1 MKGKWGNSKI
11 FNIIVK
17 YFIICGVI
25 LMGLQRDERLGRSL
39 GFFPTFAIGTGTMI
53 GAGIFVLPGIA
64 AASAGPAA
72 IFSFLLGGIISM
84 ATALSMAEL
93 ATGMPRAGGSYYF
106 ISRTMGAV
114 FGSIIGMGAWLALVF
129 KGSFALVGLAEY
141 LNILLPIPV
150 MITAVAAGIGL
161 LFLNYRGAESSGSL
175 QNGIV
180 IGLFI
185 ILSLF
190 IGRGIFIMEPG
201 QLRPVMPYGVSSVFA
216 TTGLIFVSYLGITQ
230 LSAISEEVKNP
241 SKNLPRA
248 FIASVGSV
256 TLLYVGVMLVINGV
270 FPLAE
275 VIELEAPLVAVAEVM
290 AGRVGRFAIIIA
302 GFFATVST
310 ANAAIMSS
318 SRFPFAMGRDK
329 LLPDWIIEVH
339 DEYETPYRAI
349 IITGITMIVL
359 LLLLEVE
366 DLAKLGSTFNVMIF
380 VLINLSVIV
389 LRRKKQEWF
398 EPTFKSPLYPIPQ
411 VIGIVGGLALLPQL
425 GFVPMLFAFGV
436 IIFGIVWFKVYAG
449 RKAEPEY
456 TILDILED
464 RPVPSITDAKKKK
477 VLVPVS
483 DPEVERDLL
492 RFADAIGDETV
503 GLNVIEVPDQIGLR
517 DARDADLDELDKEYQ
532 KRDNIFCEHAATTE
546 HAERCL
552 TVYDHTV
559 SGAILEQT
567 ELENPD
573 MLIMGWQRED
583 RFRSVIG
590 GVTSEVLRQAKTNIG
605 VLKGHF
611 PEELNKITVAYDGRE
626 NSVYGLYL
634 ARRLAEE
641 TEAEIDILHVISPD
655 TSEAERSRIEQEMD
669 KVVNKPGEISSEINM
684 EKLAGRVTYRIE
696 ERFSVSDTVIEA
708 ADESDLTIVGDSI
721 RRFKV
726 SILGGRSNRIASNAR
741 GNILIVRRY
750 KPFSRQTLISN
761 FRKIFRKKE
770 KLKS

>member
-1 MKGKWGNSKI
+1 
-11 FNIIVK
+11 
-17 YFIICGVI
+17 
-25 LMGLQRDERLGRSL
+25 MGLQRDERLGRNL

-72 IFSFLLGGIISM
+72 IFSFLLGGVISM

-114 FGSIIGMGAWLALVF
+114 FGSVIGLGAWLALVF

-141 LNILLPIPV
+141 LNILLPVPV
-150 MITAVAAGIGL
+150 LLVAVIAGVAL
-161 LFLNYRGAESSGSL
+161 LVLNYRGAESSGSL

-185 ILSLF
+185 ILTLF
-190 IGRGIFIMEPG
+190 IGRGLFIMEPK
-201 QLRPVMPYGVSSVFA
+201 QLQPVMPYGVSSVFA

-248 FIASVGSV
+248 FIASVGAV
-256 TLLYVGVMLVINGV
+256 TILYVGVMLVINGV
-270 FPLAE
+270 FPLSE
-275 VIELEAPLVAVAEVM
+275 VIEIDAPLVAVAEVM
-290 AGRVGRFAIIIA
+290 AGRFGKLAIIIA

-329 LLPDWIIEVH
+329 LLPDWIIKVH

-398 EPTFKSPLYPIPQ
+398 EPTFKSPLFPIPQ
-411 VIGIVGGLALLPQL
+411 IIGIIGGLALLPQL
-425 GFVPMLFAFGV
+425 GPGPMLFAFAV
-436 IIFGIVWFKVYAG
+436 IVFGIVWFKVYAG

-464 RPVPSITDAKKKK
+464 RPVPSIADAREKK
-477 VLVPVS
+477 VMVPVS
-483 DPEVERDLL
+483 DPEIERDLL
-492 RFADAIGDETV
+492 RLADMMSDETI
-503 GLNVIEVPDQIGLR
+503 GLNVVEVPDQIGLR
-517 DARDADLDELDKEYQ
+517 DARDAELDELDEEYQ
-532 KRDNIFCEHAATTE
+532 KRDNIFCEHAATVE

-552 TVYDHTV
+552 TVYDHSV
-559 SGAILEQT
+559 PAAILEQADI
-567 ELENPD
+567 ERPD
-573 MLIMGWQRED
+573 MIIMGWQRED
-583 RFRSVIG
+583 RLRSNIG
-590 GVTSEVLRQAKTNIG
+590 GVTGKVLKRAKTNIG
-605 VLKGHF
+605 VLKGHY
-611 PEELNKITVAYDGRE
+611 PAELKKITVAYDGRE

-634 ARRLAEE
+634 ARRLARNTGAKIEL
-641 TEAEIDILHVISPD
+641 LHVLNPEISAEE
-655 TSEAERSRIEQEMD
+655 EARIKQEIE
-669 KVVNKPGEISSEINM
+669 KVIEKPEEISSEIDFKELDCEIGSKI
-684 EKLAGRVTYRIE
+684 EK
-696 ERFSVSDTVIEA
+696 RFSVSDAVIEA
-708 ADESDLTIVGDSI
+708 AEESDLTIIGDSI
-721 RRFKV
+721 RRFNFNL
-726 SILGGRSNRIASNAR
+726 LGGRANRIISHAS
-741 GNILIVRRY
+741 GNILLVKRY
-750 KPFSRQTLISN
+750 KPFSRQTVLSG
-761 FRKIFRKKE
+761 FRKIFRKRE

>member
-1 MKGKWGNSKI
+1 
-11 FNIIVK
+11 
-17 YFIICGVI
+17 
-25 LMGLQRDERLGRSL
+25 MGLQRDERLGRNL

-72 IFSFLLGGIISM
+72 IFSFLLGGVISM

-106 ISRTMGAV
+106 ISRTMGAA
-114 FGSIIGMGAWLALVF
+114 FGSIIGLGAWLALVF

-141 LNILLPIPV
+141 LNILLPVPV
-150 MITAVAAGIGL
+150 LFTAVVAGIGL

-185 ILSLF
+185 ILTLF
-190 IGRGIFIMEPG
+190 IGRGLFIMEPG
-201 QLRPVMPYGVSSVFA
+201 RLQPVMPYGVSSVFA

-248 FIASVGSV
+248 FIASVGAV
-256 TLLYVGVMLVINGV
+256 TFLYVGVMLVINGV

-275 VIELEAPLVAVAEVM
+275 VIELEAPLVAVADVM
-290 AGRVGRFAIIIA
+290 AGRVGQIVIIVA

-318 SRFPFAMGRDK
+318 SRFPFAMGRDR
-329 LLPDWIIEVH
+329 LLPDWIIKVH

-359 LLLLEVE
+359 LLILEVE

-389 LRRKKQEWF
+389 LRKKKQEWF
-398 EPTFKSPLYPIPQ
+398 KPTFKSPLYPVPQ
-411 VIGIVGGLALLPQL
+411 VIGVVGGLALLPQL
-425 GFVPMLFAFGV
+425 GFMPMLFAFAVIVFGV
-436 IIFGIVWFKVYAG
+436 VWFKVYAG

-456 TILDILED
+456 TILDIIED
-464 RPVPSITDAKKKK
+464 RPVPSITDARKKK

-483 DPEVERDLL
+483 DPEIEMDLL
-492 RFADAIGDETV
+492 RFADRLSDETV

-532 KRDNIFCEHAATTE
+532 KRDNIFCEHAATVE

-552 TVYDHTV
+552 TVYDH
-559 SGAILEQT
+559 SIPAAILEQAD
-567 ELENPD
+567 LERPD
-573 MLIMGWQRED
+573 MIIMGWQRED
-583 RFRSVIG
+583 RFRSNIG
-590 GVTSEVLRQAKTNIG
+590 GVTGKVLKRARTNIG
-605 VLKGHF
+605 ILKGHF

-634 ARRLAEE
+634 ARRLARSSGAKIEL
-641 TEAEIDILHVISPD
+641 LHVISPD
-655 TSEAERSRIEQEMD
+655 TPADEKARIEQELE
-669 KVVNKPGEISSEINM
+669 KVINEPREASAEINFN
-684 EKLAGRVTYRIE
+684 EFNCVINYKIE
-696 ERFSVSDTVIEA
+696 ERFSVSDAVIEA
-708 ADESDLTIVGDSI
+708 ADQSDLTIVGDSI
-721 RRFKV
+721 RRFKFDL
-726 SILGGRSNRIASNAR
+726 LGGRANRIITHAS
-741 GNILIVRRY
+741 GNILLVRRY
-750 KPFSRQTLISN
+750 KPFSRETILSN
-761 FRKIFRKKE
+761 FRKLFRKKE